1 MVSLE
6 EKIIKLSKIKL
17 FFAISASLLFVILGL
32 WLVLIDSETIE
43 SFRRY
48 NYPLVVHGVGIVL
61 VLFFSFTGIMTLKK
75 IFDQKP
81 GLIFNSMGIIDNS
94 SGISDNLLIPWSDIS
109 GINVYHG
116 AQKQKFLVVL
126 LKNPDKYIEMGNAL
140 RRTLKR
146 TNYEKSGSPV
156 AIVSNSLK
164 ISFDEL
170 VELGNEYFAKY
181 GNNT

>member
-1 MVSLE
+1 MAFLE

-32 WLVLIDSETIE
+32 WLILIDSETIE

-48 NYPLVVHGVGIVL
+48 NYPPVVHGAGVVL
-61 VLFFSFTGIMTLKK
+61 VLFFSFAGIMVLKK

-81 GLIFNSMGIIDNS
+81 GLIFSSMGIIDNS
-94 SGISDNLLIPWSDIS
+94 SGMSDNILIPWSDIS
-109 GINVYHG
+109 GINVCHG

-126 LKNPDKYIEMGNAL
+126 LKNPDKYIEIGNAL

-146 TNYEKSGSPV
+146 TNYKKNGSPV
-156 AIVSNSLK
+156 SIVSYLLK
-164 ISFDEL
+164 ISFDDLAEL
-170 VELGNEYFAKY
+170 SNEYFAKY
-181 GNNT
+181 GNNI